1 MSLEI
6 SALASLFELSRDAV
20 TGIENGAVRF
30 ANPAARE
37 LLGIREG
44 DSAAQYFPE
53 EILRSTAERFIA
65 AGTIGG
71 RSVTV
76 SVTRRDGL
84 TICALP
90 REETPAESLT
100 GYAAAELGA
109 LLMTERMALDRLFE
123 LRGQSDDESA
133 EKYASILYRTHYRVK
148 RLHEHL
154 AMASLMRRREL
165 PCTRQMLALDE
176 VVAGVC
182 DTTAALA
189 PDTGVKLCFS
199 SDEVF
204 HIRGDRHLLEVLVF
218 NLLSNSL
225 LHTKPGGTINVNL
238 TRQGQRCILAV
249 DDTGDGIPPERL
261 AELLPGVAAPDI
273 SDPAAGL
280 GLGLLLVRGIAELH
294 GGTVLLESR
303 ETVGTRLRVSFPLLS
318 PAESVKLREA
328 EPIRP
333 DGADLALTELS
344 GVLPRNVYTQRMFD

>member
-1 MSLEI
+1 MSLDI
-6 SALASLFELSRDAV
+6 SSLAPLFELSRDAV
-20 TGIENGAVRF
+20 TGIENGVIRF

-37 LLGIREG
+37 LLGVREG

-53 EILRSTAERFIA
+53 EILRSPEDRFVA

-71 RSVTV
+71 RSMTV

-84 TICALP
+84 TLCVLP

-109 LLMTERMALDRLFE
+109 LLMTERMTLDRLID
-123 LRGQSDDESA
+123 LRGQPDDENTD
-133 EKYASILYRTHYRVK
+133 KYASILYRTHYRVK

-154 AMASLMRRREL
+154 AMASLMRRSEL
-165 PCTRQMLALDE
+165 PCTRKLLALDE

-182 DTTAALA
+182 DTTMTLA
-189 PDTGVKLCFS
+189 PDTGVKLCFA

-204 HIRGDRHLLEVLVF
+204 HIRGDRRLLEVLVF

-225 LHTKPGGTINVNL
+225 LHTKPGDTIDVTL
-238 TRQGQRCILAV
+238 TRQGRRCVLAV
-249 DDTGDGIPPERL
+249 DDTGEGIPPERL
-261 AELLPGVAAPDI
+261 AALLPGVAAHDI

-294 GGTVLLESR
+294 GGAVLLESR
-303 ETVGTRLRVSFPLLS
+303 ESAGTRLRVSFPLLS
-318 PAESVKLREA
+318 PSESVNLQEP

-344 GVLPRNVYTQRMFD
+344 GVLDRSVYTRKLFD